1 MILDMKN
8 SEIIGDKIKIKKS
21 NIFENFEFSP
31 SLQVGLS
38 KALEKVNEYGIY
50 NIEQNIIK
58 KSKYFRKKLENFNQ
72 ITFFENLNTLTGIN
86 TLKIKGLSSL
96 KIYTYLLSKGIL
108 CSISKYSSSLLY
120 FKKLTVNDLIRI
132 SIHQYNTYDDIN
144 YLVKC
149 LIDLITKK
157 AII

>member
-8 SEIIGDKIKIKKS
+8 AEIIGDKIKIKKS
-21 NIFENFEFSP
+21 HIFENYEFSP

>member
-1 MILDMKN
+1 M
-8 SEIIGDKIKIKKS
+8 
-21 NIFENFEFSP
+21 
-31 SLQVGLS
+31 
-38 KALEKVNEYGIY
+38 
-50 NIEQNIIK
+50 
-58 KSKYFRKKLENFNQ
+58 R
-72 ITFFENLNTLTGIN
+72 FFENLNTMTGIN
-86 TLKIKGLSSL
+86 TFKIKGLSSL

-120 FKKLTVNDLIRI
+120 FNKLTVNDLIRI